1 MLPTPF
7 PGRDTRSIRSR
18 FVPGYAPVEPASVPL
33 EPDNPGEPK
42 EPRPLKTR
50 LAEFLEQVQGF

>member
-7 PGRDTRSIRSR
+7 PGRDTRSTRSR
-18 FVPGYAPVEPASVPL
+18 FVPGYVPVEPASGPL

-42 EPRPLKTR
+42 EPMPLKTR
-50 LAEFLEQVQGF
+50 LAAFLDKVQEI